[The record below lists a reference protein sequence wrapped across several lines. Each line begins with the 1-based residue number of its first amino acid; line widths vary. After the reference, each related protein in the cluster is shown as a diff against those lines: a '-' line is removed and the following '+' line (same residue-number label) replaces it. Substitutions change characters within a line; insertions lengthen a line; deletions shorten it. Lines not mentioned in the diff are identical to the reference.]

1 MRRRVTLPLIAL
13 ASSLSACAVTEPR
26 VSDITPPPVAPVASA
41 AADTATAQPIAYPT
55 TRRGDVTDVSFGER
69 ITDPYRWLENDVRQ
83 DQEVAN
89 WVAEQNR
96 VTNAYLATLPTRQA
110 FADRVNALYRYE
122 RFSLPLKRGNRYFY
136 TRNDGSQNQ
145 SVLYVREG
153 LNGEGRVLIDPNTW
167 AADGATAL
175 AEFSVSKD
183 GRYVAYGV
191 QDGGTDWRIVKVLDV
206 NSGQV
211 MSDELRWVKFSG
223 MSWAKDGSGFY
234 YSRFPQPA
242 PGATFQ
248 STNLNQAV
256 YFHRLGT
263 PQAQDRLIYSTPDRP
278 RLGHGAGVSDDGR
291 YLIISTTEGTDPS
304 NALTVIDLTRP
315 NSRPITLVGAIENSW
330 DYVGNDGSKLYL
342 VTDKDAPNKR
352 IVTMDVGANGGTVR
366 PLVPEGRFALQGAS
380 RVGNRLFI
388 NYLEDARSQVR
399 VTDMSGREVGRIGE
413 GQLASIGGFGGDP
426 EDTETFYAVNSF
438 NSPSV
443 IYRYDLATGQSSEFI
458 KPTLLF
464 NPDDYTVEQRF
475 FASKDG
481 TRVPMF
487 VVQKKGFDRAGGS
500 PTILYGYGGFGSAMT
515 PSFSA
520 TNIAWLD
527 AGGVYVL
534 ANIRGGSEYGNAWH
548 DAGRRANKQN
558 VFDDFIAAGEYL
570 IREGIT
576 GRGELAVRGG
586 SNGGTLVGAV
596 VNQRPDLFA
605 AAIPAVGVMDMLRFD
620 RFTAGRYWVDDYGYP
635 DREADWRVLRAYS
648 PYHNVRGGDGRTYP
662 AVLVTTADTDD
673 RVVPGH
679 SFKYA
684 AALQAEDLGPRPR
697 LIRIESRAGHGS
709 GRPVSKIVDEA
720 ADVFAFIA
728 QWTGLDANANLRRGE
743 AVMGQRTT
751 P

>member
-1 MRRRVTLPLIAL
+1 MTEREV
-13 ASSLSACAVTEPR
+13 ASSTVPAAP
-26 VSDITPPPVAPVASA
+26 APVANA
-41 AADTATAQPIAYPT
+41 PATPAFAYPT
-55 TRRGDVTDVSFGER
+55 TRTGDVVDVSFGER
-69 ITDPYRWLENDVRQ
+69 VPDPYRWLENDVRQ
-83 DQEVAN
+83 DAEVAR
-89 WVAEQNR
+89 WVADQNR
-96 VTNAYLATLPTRQA
+96 VTNSYLSTLTSRQA
-110 FADRVNALYRYE
+110 FADRVNELYRYE
-122 RFSLPLKRGNRYFY
+122 RFSLPVKRGSRYFY
-136 TRNDGSQNQ
+136 TRNDGNQNQ

-153 LNGEGRVLIDPNTW
+153 LNGAGRVLIDPNTW

-175 AEFSVSKD
+175 AEWSASKD

-211 MSDELRWVKFSG
+211 MTDELRWVKFSG

-234 YSRFPQPA
+234 YSRFPETTAAQ
-242 PGATFQ
+242 TFQ

-263 PQAQDRLIYSTPDRP
+263 PQSADRLIYSTPDRP
-278 RLGHGAGVSDDGR
+278 RLGHGAFVTDDGNW
-291 YLIISTTEGTDPS
+291 LVVSTTEGTDPS
-304 NALTVIDLTRP
+304 NALTLIDLNRP
-315 NSRPITLVGAIENSW
+315 GSQPIRVIPNIEKSW
-330 DYVGNDGSKLYL
+330 DYVANEGNRFIF
-342 VTDKDAPNKR
+342 VTDRDAPNKR
-352 IVTMDVGANGGTVR
+352 IVTMDVTPQGGTVR
-366 PLVPEGRFALQGAS
+366 PLVAETRFALQGAS
-380 RVGNRLFI
+380 RVGNRLFL
-388 NYLEDARSQVR
+388 NYLEDAKSQVR
-399 VTDMSGREVGRIGE
+399 VTDLMGREVGRVGE
-413 GQLASIGGFGGDP
+413 GQMASIGGFGGDP

-443 IYRYDLATGQSSEFI
+443 IYRYDLASGRSTEFI
-458 KPTLLF
+458 KPTLRF

-487 VVQKKGFDRAGGS
+487 VVQKRGMPRTGGS
-500 PTILYGYGGFGSAMT
+500 PTILYAYGGFGSAMT

-570 IREGIT
+570 ISEGIT
-576 GRGELAVRGG
+576 GRGQLAVRGG
-586 SNGGTLVGAV
+586 SNGGLLIGAV

-635 DREADWRVLRAYS
+635 DREADWRILRAYS
-648 PYHNVRGGDGRTYP
+648 PYHNVRGGEGRQYP
-662 AVLVTTADTDD
+662 AIMVTTADTDD

-684 AALQAEDLGPRPR
+684 AALQAADLGPRPR

-709 GRPVSKIVDEA
+709 GRPVSKIVEEA
-720 ADVFAFIA
+720 ADVFAFIS
-728 QWTGLDANANLRRGE
+728 QWTGLDAVGNLQRGNAGTSPT
-743 AVMGQRTT
+743 AQR
-751 P
+751 